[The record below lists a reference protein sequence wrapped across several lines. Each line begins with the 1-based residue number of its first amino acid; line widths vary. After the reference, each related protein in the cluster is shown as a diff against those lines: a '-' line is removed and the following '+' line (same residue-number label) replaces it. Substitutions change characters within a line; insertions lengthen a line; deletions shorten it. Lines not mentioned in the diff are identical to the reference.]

1 MSQGVQIINGKK
13 TFIPLENNPEV
24 HTHLC
29 KNLSVTDLTF
39 HDVLSITPE
48 MLSFI
53 PRPVNALILLCDQP
67 IYKATRS
74 KVEPTIP
81 EYTESGDKPVIWM
94 RQTIGHACGLMA
106 LLHVVVNLDNGNH
119 VTAGSEL
126 KKLVEQAVQLG
137 PKERAELL
145 YNSKFLE
152 EAHMD
157 AASEGSSIVPLPQDE
172 CGFHFVAF
180 VKKDNKVW
188 ELNGGL
194 NGPLLRGDLD
204 KEDLLSDR
212 GLDLT
217 VRDFLCSAEKE
228 VHRGISIV
236 AVV

>member
-1 MSQGVQIINGKK
+1 
-13 TFIPLENNPEV
+13 
-24 HTHLC
+24 
-29 KNLSVTDLTF
+29 
-39 HDVLSITPE
+39 
-48 MLSFI
+48 MLSLI
-53 PRPVNALILLCDQP
+53 PRPVNALILLCDAP

-81 EYTESGDKPVIWM
+81 EYTASGDAPVLWM

-106 LLHVVVNLDNGNH
+106 LLHVVLNLDNGKH
-119 VTAGSEL
+119 VMRASEL
-126 KKLVEQAVQLG
+126 DKLVKQAVQLG
-137 PKERAELL
+137 PEQRAELL

-157 AASEGSSIVPLPQDE
+157 AASEGCSIVPLPQDE

-180 VKKDNKVW
+180 VKKAGEVW

-194 NGPLLRGDLD
+194 NGPLLRGSLETDL
-204 KEDLLSDR
+204 DLLSDQ

-217 VRDFLCSAEKE
+217 VRDFLHSAETE